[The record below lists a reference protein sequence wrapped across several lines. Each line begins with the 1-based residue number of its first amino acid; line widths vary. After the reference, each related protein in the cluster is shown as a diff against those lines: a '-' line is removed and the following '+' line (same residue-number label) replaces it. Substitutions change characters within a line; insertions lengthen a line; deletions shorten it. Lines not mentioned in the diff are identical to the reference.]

1 MQRYGDFWLIPRNLP
16 DSCRSCCDKGKRLRQ
31 SGGSGLDFVGGR
43 RSLDCARDDKGGG
56 RDDKTKECASL
67 RTPSTNN
74 L

>member
-1 MQRYGDFWLIPRNLP
+1 MQRYDEKLLIPRIWA
-16 DSCRSCCDKGKRLRQ
+16 DSYRSCCDKGKRLRQ